1 MYYTLSMIN
10 NLDIFKKK
18 ILYRA
23 SYRGTKEM
31 DILLSSFVNKYM
43 SEFDEKQLL
52 ELEKFLKFDDEVI
65 KNFYQYNINKNGIE
79 KNKVSLLFKEFKI

>member
-1 MYYTLSMIN
+1 MIN
-10 NLDIFKKK
+10 NLDIFKKRL
-18 ILYRA
+18 LYRA

-31 DILLSSFVNKYM
+31 DILLSSFVRKYM

-65 KNFYQYNINKNGIE
+65 KNFISIILIKMN
-79 KNKVSLLFKEFKI
+79 

>member
-10 NLDIFKKK
+10 NLDFFKKK
-18 ILYRA
+18 LLYRA

-31 DILLSSFVNKYM
+31 DILLSSFVNKYI

-52 ELEKFLKFDDEVI
+52 ELEKFLKYDDEVI
-65 KNFYQYNINKNGIE
+65 KNFYQLNINKNGIE
-79 KNKVSLLFKEFKI
+79 KNKVSLIFKNFKI